1 MKQYIEAVTDEFTGL
16 PIEGA
21 EVWIYDDDN
30 NLATLYASDGTTEI
44 DNPLTT
50 NEDGEFSFYQQT
62 TELTA
67 LVYYGGRLRRRLR
80 LLVGGGYSVIAQAS
94 AQAALNAAGVEDY
107 ANTAAGLS
115 GTSIDETFW
124 VDNGDGTGSIYR
136 HDAGP
141 TATFLSKFIKD
152 PGGSGASGNIGHI
165 GTGAGSVT
173 RPVRD
178 KLREITTF
186 ADKAAPTDGSNA
198 TTAINNA
205 LATARNVEAGS
216 GNYRAQ
222 NIVLTEAGQQLAA
235 RGTVNILRNANGALI
250 NTSASDITING
261 IAFYGDDPTY
271 TGDLLTFTGQRGN
284 LLFCAAR
291 DTGVNKALKITGSA
305 WLLFGANDKY
315 EGDVQITTDGV
326 GGVSQYH
333 NILATRIAGA
343 LSLVDTSF
351 VSVTGCLLSGTV
363 TVDKGIETAGGHG
376 ARILT
381 TRITG
386 ATTITQSNTCLGS
399 GTSSSQNVTFG
410 DGSTTF
416 TGLAVD
422 PSYVQAAGTTFSVT
436 AGSRGVFHVANLLAD
451 GVTLTIPESVRQR
464 SNIYHGE
471 IAYTPTISGG
481 GGSFSLGNGTLSAK
495 YSQQGNII
503 NGYIELVIG
512 STTTLPTSGL
522 FATVPIATGGRPIL
536 CQIEITDTGTGS
548 YSAAGRIFSDGSRIL
563 GWRQADGGIDTLFTA
578 TSPVALGNTDA
589 VRWTFSYALA
599 GL

>member
-1 MKQYIEAVTDEFTGL
+1 MAQIL
-16 PIEGA
+16 PRDLPPVPGGIINPA
-21 EVWIYDDDN
+21 AANI
-30 NLATLYASDGTTEI
+30 I
-44 DNPLTT
+44 D
-50 NEDGEFSFYQQT
+50 
-62 TELTA
+62 
-67 LVYYGGRLRRRLR
+67 
-80 LLVGGGYSVIAQAS
+80 
-94 AQAALNAAGVEDY
+94 
-107 ANTAAGLS
+107 
-115 GTSIDETFW
+115 
-124 VDNGDGTGSIYR
+124 DGTGVYR
-136 HDAGP
+136 GTPAQLVDAGAP
-141 TATFLSKFIKD
+141 VNSQAEAE
-152 PGGSGASGNIGHI
+152 SGAVNTGRMTPLRVKQAIDAIGVSRAVLASTSGAAVVGFVQS
-165 GTGAGSVT
+165 GTGSDERTVQ
-173 RPVRD
+173 D
-178 KLREITTF
+178 KGREIVSF
-186 ADKAAPTDGSNA
+186 ADKGAPTDGSNA

-205 LATARNVEAGS
+205 IATARNVEAGS

-222 NIVLTEAGQQLAA
+222 GIVLDQTGQSLTA

-291 DTGVNKALKITGSA
+291 DTGVNKAVKITGSS
-305 WLLFGANDKY
+305 WLIFGTNDKY
-315 EGDVQITTDGV
+315 EGDVQFTTDGV

-386 ATTITQSNTCLGS
+386 ATLITQSNTCLGS
-399 GTSSSQNVTFG
+399 GTSSSANVTFG

-422 PSYVQAAGTTFSVT
+422 PSYVQASGTTFSVT

-548 YSAAGRIFSDGSRIL
+548 YSAAGRILSDGSRIL